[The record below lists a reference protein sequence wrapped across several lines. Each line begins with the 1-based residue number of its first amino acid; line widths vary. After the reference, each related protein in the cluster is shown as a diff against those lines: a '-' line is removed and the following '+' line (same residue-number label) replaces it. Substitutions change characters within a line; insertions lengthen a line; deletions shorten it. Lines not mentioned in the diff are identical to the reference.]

1 MNYAALAFTDVV
13 KDIQEK
19 LGSRK
24 SYARFEQNSYV
35 DGLTENEI
43 AFISDRDSFYMAT
56 IGENGYPYIQH
67 RGGPKGFIKVL
78 DTKRLG
84 IIDFKGNA
92 QYISVGNIAFNN
104 NVALI
109 MVDYPTRT
117 RLKLYAKAVIVEP
130 EDDPALY
137 AQLNLEGYQFRAESM
152 MVFNVAAYDW
162 NCPQHITPRYTI
174 DEINEAFASQRE
186 YISQLETEIKKLKE
200 NPGQQPTA
208 V

>member
-1 MNYAALAFTDVV
+1 MAMNYASLAFTDA
-13 KDIQEK
+13 IREMQEK

-24 SYARFEQNSYV
+24 SYARLQERSYV

-43 AFISDRDSFYMAT
+43 VFISERDSFYMAS

-67 RGGPKGFIKVL
+67 RGGPQGFIKVL

-84 IIDFKGNA
+84 IIDYKGNA
-92 QYISVGNIAFNN
+92 QYITVGNIANNN

-117 RLKLYAKAVIVEP
+117 RLKLYAKARVVQL

-137 AQLNLEGYQFRAESM
+137 AQLNVAGYQSRPERMILFE
-152 MVFNVAAYDW
+152 VDAYDW
-162 NCPQHITPRYTI
+162 NCPQHITPRYSI
-174 DEINEAFASQRE
+174 EEINKAFVSQSE
-186 YISQLETEIKKLKE
+186 YISQLEAELKKLKE
-200 NPGQQPTA
+200 KPGA
-208 V
+208 NE

>member
-1 MNYAALAFTDVV
+1 MAMNYASLAFTDA
-13 KDIQEK
+13 IREMQEK

-24 SYARFEQNSYV
+24 SYARLQERSYV

-43 AFISDRDSFYMAT
+43 VFISGRDSFYMAS

-67 RGGPKGFIKVL
+67 RGGPQGFIKVL

-84 IIDFKGNA
+84 IIDYKGNA
-92 QYISVGNIAFNN
+92 QYITVGNIANNN

-117 RLKLYAKAVIVEP
+117 RLKLYAKARVVQL

-137 AQLNLEGYQFRAESM
+137 AQLNVAGYQSRPERMILFE
-152 MVFNVAAYDW
+152 VDAYDW
-162 NCPQHITPRYTI
+162 NCPQHITPRYSI
-174 DEINEAFASQRE
+174 EEINKAFVSQSE
-186 YISQLETEIKKLKE
+186 YISQLEAELKKLKE
-200 NPGQQPTA
+200 KPGA
-208 V
+208 NE